1 MPMTDK
7 PIVMTGA
14 AGGVARMLRPL
25 MRARYEMVLSDR
37 TDAPDDLA
45 EGERWHSADLMDP
58 AALARLVDG
67 AHGVV
72 HLGGQSVEADWA
84 TVRDANIEGLY
95 NLFEACRRKRVER
108 VIFASSNHAI
118 GFYPR
123 TRRIGV
129 DNAVRPDGYYG
140 VSKAFGEA
148 LGSLYA
154 DKHGLRVMSIRIGN
168 IAERPADHRRLSIWQ
183 HPEDLAQLVA
193 IGLEHPQVHHAIVYG
208 ASHNERGWW
217 DNATAF
223 ALGYTPQHRAEDH
236 VSHAMAEQAK
246 LPADPV
252 GEHFQG
258 GGFCTDG
265 FDGDL
270 QRTLNAHLPR

>member
-1 MPMTDK
+1 MIDK

-14 AGGVARMLRPL
+14 AGGVARMLRPYL
-25 MRARYEMVLSDR
+25 RQRYSMVLSDR
-37 TDAPDDLA
+37 ANQPDDLVA
-45 EGERWHSADLMDP
+45 GERWHSADLLDP
-58 AALARLVDG
+58 AALADLVEG

-95 NLFEACRRKRVER
+95 NLFEACRSKGVER
-108 VIFASSNHAI
+108 AIFASSNHAI

-123 TRRIGV
+123 SRRIGV
-129 DNAVRPDGYYG
+129 DDAVRPDGFYG

-148 LGSLYA
+148 LGSMYA

-183 HPEDLAQLVA
+183 HPEDLADLVA
-193 IGLEHPQVHHAIVYG
+193 IGLEHPDVHHAIVFG
-208 ASHNERGWW
+208 ASDNERAWW

-223 ALGYTPQHRAEDH
+223 ALGYAPKHRAEDH
-236 VSHAMAEQAK
+236 LAFAMAEQAK
-246 LPADPV
+246 LPADPI
-252 GEHFQG
+252 GDRFQG
-258 GGFCTDG
+258 GGFCTES

-270 QRTLNAHLPR
+270 ERTLKARLPR